1 MDRSEYMTVDAD
13 YWYNKGKEDERAK
26 IVAWLREDNQSDDD
40 NLEIYFAK
48 CIEGGEH
55 LK

>member
-1 MDRSEYMTVDAD
+1 MDASWME

-26 IVAWLREDNQSDDD
+26 IVGWLRETIFNCRVPED
-40 NLEIYFAK
+40 IPAF
-48 CIEGGEH
+48 IEAGEH